1 MRSGGRGKMRKFV
14 AIFAAVV
21 LFPVCAIPSA
31 GQSGTASQSTA
42 SQSAVSPQK
51 PATKPPQAVSKIV
64 VRTTDVL
71 VPVTVKDPS
80 GNLVADLQQ
89 DDFRIFQD
97 NVEQPIRFFWNEPFP
112 ISAVVILDD
121 DLPTKESEK
130 VQKSLDSIAAG
141 FGPNDEVAL
150 VRFDEYPKLVMDF
163 SANND
168 ALFAQLKQIRT
179 NQKDALDSRVPG
191 TPPMVMTTPP
201 RINGQTL
208 GGAADIPVLGTNTNG
223 VTKHVDDAI
232 HYAAEMLRN
241 RARDRRKIIFLV
253 SDGTNDRHNQWSF
266 NNTLRLLLANNV
278 SVYAIAVNSS
288 ADILKLQGPGRLAQ
302 YANSTGGDVF
312 SATKQMDLERMYA
325 ALTEEAR
332 NQYTLAFEPSKTVGK
347 GNYHTIE
354 VRVERPGL
362 AVTAR
367 QGYYASFPR

>member
-1 MRSGGRGKMRKFV
+1 MRKFV
-14 AIFAAVV
+14 AIFAAAV
-21 LFPVCAIPSA
+21 LFPVCSICLS

-42 SQSAVSPQK
+42 SQSAASPQK
-51 PATKPPQAVSKIV
+51 PAAKPAQTPARIIV
-64 VRTTDVL
+64 HATDVL
-71 VPVTVKDPS
+71 VPVTVKDPN

-97 NVEQPIRFFWNEPFP
+97 NV
-112 ISAVVILDD
+112 
-121 DLPTKESEK
+121 
-130 VQKSLDSIAAG
+130 AAG

-179 NQKDALDSRVPG
+179 NQKDSLDSRVPG
-191 TPPMVMTTPP
+191 SPPMVMTTPP

-208 GGAADIPVLGTNTNG
+208 GGGADIPLMGTNTNG

-253 SDGTNDRHNQWSF
+253 SDGTNDRNNQWSF
-266 NNTLRLLLANNV
+266 NNTLRLLLASNI

-288 ADILKLQGPGRLAQ
+288 VDILKLQGPGRLAQ

-312 SATKQMDLERMYA
+312 SATKQIDLERMYS

>member
-1 MRSGGRGKMRKFV
+1 MRKFV
-14 AIFAAVV
+14 AIFAAGV
-21 LFPVCAIPSA
+21 LFAVCSICLA

-42 SQSAVSPQK
+42 SQSAASPQK
-51 PATKPPQAVSKIV
+51 PAAKPPQTVSKIV

-71 VPVTVKDPS
+71 VPVTVKDTN

-168 ALFAQLKQIRT
+168 VLFAQLKQIRT

-208 GGAADIPVLGTNTNG
+208 GGAADIPVMGTNTNG

-241 RARDRRKIIFLV
+241 RNRDRRKIIFLV

-266 NNTLRLLLANNV
+266 NNTLRLLLASNI

-288 ADILKLQGPGRLAQ
+288 ADILRLQGPGRLAQ

-312 SATKQMDLERMYA
+312 SATKQIDLERMYA

>member
-1 MRSGGRGKMRKFV
+1 MRKLV
-14 AIFAAVV
+14 ALFAAAV
-21 LFPVCAIPSA
+21 LFPACLPA
-31 GQSGTASQSTA
+31 QSDATSQGTA
-42 SQSAVSPQK
+42 SPQK
-51 PATKPPQAVSKIV
+51 PATKSVQGPSRIIV
-64 VRTTDVL
+64 HVEDVL

-80 GNLVADLQQ
+80 GKLVADLQQ
-89 DDFRIFQD
+89 NDFRIFQD
-97 NVEQPIRFFWNEPFP
+97 SVEQPIRFFWNEPFP

-121 DLPTKESEK
+121 DLPTKESQT

-150 VRFDEYPKLVMDF
+150 VRFDEYPKTVMDF
-163 SANND
+163 SAGND
-168 ALFAQLKQIRT
+168 ALFARLKAIRT
-179 NQKDALDSRVPG
+179 NQKDSLDSRVPG
-191 TPPMVMTTPP
+191 TPSMVMTTPP

-208 GGAADIPVLGTNTNG
+208 GGAADIPLMGTNTNG

-232 HYAAEMLRN
+232 HYAAEMLRT
-241 RARDRRKIIFLV
+241 RARERRKIIFLV

-266 NNTLRLLLANNV
+266 DNTLRLLLASNV

-312 SATKQMDLERMYA
+312 SATKQIDLERMYS

>member
-1 MRSGGRGKMRKFV
+1 MRKLV
-14 AIFAAVV
+14 AIFAAAV
-21 LFPVCAIPSA
+21 LFPVCPVCSA
-31 GQSGTASQSTA
+31 GQSGAASQTTA
-42 SQSAVSPQK
+42 SPQK
-51 PATKPPQAVSKIV
+51 PANKPPQAPARIV
-64 VRTTDVL
+64 VRATEVL

-89 DDFRIFQD
+89 DDFRVFQD
-97 NVEQPIRFFWNEPFP
+97 GVEQKIRFFWNEPFP
-112 ISAVVILDD
+112 ISAVVLLDD

-150 VRFDEYPKLVMDF
+150 VRFDEYPKMVMDF
-163 SANND
+163 SGSND
-168 ALFAQLKQIRT
+168 ALFAKLKQIRT
-179 NQKDALDSRVPG
+179 NQKDSLDSRVPG
-191 TPPMVMTTPP
+191 TPSMVMTTPP

-208 GGAADIPVLGTNTNG
+208 GGAADIPLMGTNTNG

-232 HYAAEMLRN
+232 HYAAEMLRT
-241 RARDRRKIIFLV
+241 RARERRKIIFLV
-253 SDGTNDRHNQWSF
+253 SDGTNDRNNQWSF
-266 NNTLRLLLANNV
+266 NNTLRLLLASNV

-288 ADILKLQGPGRLAQ
+288 ADILKLQGPGRLTQ

-312 SATKQMDLERMYA
+312 SATKQLDLERMYS

-332 NQYTLAFEPSKTVGK
+332 NQYTLAFEPSNTVGK
-347 GNYHTIE
+347 GNYHPLE